1 MRGERSGRGGRSCAR
16 AVRRLVVGAA
26 LAVSGLAVC
35 AGESAAQTALDE
47 AVALQKRPEF
57 DPIGVQPDFLG
68 SFILFPKFVSTLN
81 FDNNVFRADTDERSD
96 LFYTLTPSLALR
108 SDWDNHSFVLSG
120 SGTAGRYFDNTS
132 EEFNDMTLTAA
143 GRTDILETSN
153 LHGSLSHSRSHESR
167 GAPDD
172 VGGAEPS
179 IFFQSTGKA
188 GILYGEGEVGLGL
201 DFSADKFNF
210 RDNNGVNNDD
220 RDRWEYRVVGRVS
233 YEAVEGTKLF
243 VEPSYNWIE
252 YEDRFDDTGFER
264 GSEGYKI
271 EVGLTLDYSAVS
283 FLEFAVGILQQTFD
297 DARLADADGLF
308 GRGKLTWNV
317 TDIST
322 VTAEL
327 EHRVNQT
334 TANDASSTINDEFD
348 IRYDHELLES
358 LLFGLKGGY
367 EVIEFVGIAREDEVL
382 NGGLSVKYLMNEYM
396 IWEFGA
402 DHLRKTSN
410 EVGEEFAATTGFIK
424 LTLQR

>member
-1 MRGERSGRGGRSCAR
+1 MRGERSGRGGRSRAR
-16 AVRRLVVGAA
+16 ALRLFSVGAGLVV
-26 LAVSGLAVC
+26 LGLVAS
-35 AGESAAQTALDE
+35 ADESVAQTALAE
-47 AVALQKRPEF
+47 AVALQKRPEY

-81 FDNNVFRADTDERSD
+81 FDDNVFRADSDELSD
-96 LFYTLTPSLALR
+96 FFYTLSPSLALR

-120 SGTAGRYFDNTS
+120 TGTAGRYFDNTS
-132 EEFNDMTLTAA
+132 EDFNDMTLTAA
-143 GRTDILETSN
+143 GRANMLVSSN
-153 LHGSLSHSRSHESR
+153 LNGSLSHSRSHESR

-179 IFFQSTGKA
+179 IFFQSTGKV
-188 GILYGEGEVGLGL
+188 GVLYGEGEIGLKL
-201 DFSADKFNF
+201 DFSADKLNY
-210 RDNNGVNNDD
+210 RDNDGINNDD
-220 RDRWEYRVVGRVS
+220 RDRWEYRVAGRVN

-252 YEDRFDDTGFER
+252 YEDTFDDTGFER
-264 GSEGYKI
+264 GSEGYEI

-308 GRGKLTWNV
+308 GRGKLTWNL

-348 IRYDHELLES
+348 LRYDHELLEN

-367 EVIEFVGIAREDEVL
+367 EVIEFVGITREDETL

-402 DHLRKTSN
+402 DHVRKTSN
-410 EVGEEFAATTGFIK
+410 EVGEEFAATTGLIK